1 MLLLS
6 PTAAPLQH
14 YEKRTNMGA
23 SQRRILA
30 AAASLAIATS
40 TFGYVAPAIAAPT
53 TTTVTN
59 DQVTEPTTAPTETPT
74 APPETAASAPTE
86 ASTAPTA
93 QEPSA
98 SPTTVTPTAAS
109 APPEVPK
116 TAPATSEGLSNESG
130 IFFGQVFGL
139 LGALKVLPEETTP
152 YDRSLFQHWIDA
164 DGDQCNTREEV
175 LIAESQVPATVGAG
189 CTVTAGQWSGWYGG
203 GTAFDASG
211 IEIDHF
217 VALAEAW
224 DSGAAHW
231 TADQRRDFANDL
243 AIDESLV
250 AVTSSINQ
258 SKSAYDPAE
267 WMPSDW
273 RLQCQYVTSWLE
285 VKYRWNLAVDQTEH
299 DFIYSYLRDSSC
311 GYNTQY
317 FPEKGGTAE
326 PTTSGAFPVQGAIGA
341 KYATASEV
349 VGLPI
354 EAEQSGQ
361 RFGGAYQRFQRG
373 TIAYLQQYGAYM
385 VIGGINT
392 VWQSIGAQNSDLGYP
407 TSDEY
412 APMAG
417 GVMQNFQFGKISWNP
432 ATGSRITKGGIGVT
446 WDNAG
451 GPLSGLGYPTTDEYS
466 PMAGGVMQGFQY
478 GKISWNAATGSRITK
493 GGIGATWD
501 SVGGPLSGLG
511 YPTTDEYATANGG
524 VTQEFQYGQ
533 IVYSAATGS
542 RFIRGGIGATWISI
556 GGPRSALGYP
566 TTNEADGL
574 SGGGAKQYFQYG
586 EIVWSPGAGT
596 KIITGGIRSAWA
608 GQGSEAGR
616 LGYPTTNEYGV
627 TGGSAQDFQGGRI
640 TWYPGS
646 TRIEYASDAYNP
658 APTQP
663 AAPTPSQP
671 SRPADV
677 DCKDFSTQAQAQAWY
692 NYYYPYYG
700 DIARL
705 DGADNDGRVCESLP

>member
-1 MLLLS
+1 
-6 PTAAPLQH
+6 
-14 YEKRTNMGA
+14 
-23 SQRRILA
+23 
-30 AAASLAIATS
+30 
-40 TFGYVAPAIAAPT
+40 
-53 TTTVTN
+53 
-59 DQVTEPTTAPTETPT
+59 
-74 APPETAASAPTE
+74 
-86 ASTAPTA
+86 
-93 QEPSA
+93 
-98 SPTTVTPTAAS
+98 
-109 APPEVPK
+109 
-116 TAPATSEGLSNESG
+116 
-130 IFFGQVFGL
+130 VFGL
-139 LGALKVLPEETTP
+139 LGALKVLPEETAP

-189 CTVTAGQWSGWYGG
+189 CTVTTGQWSGWYGG
-203 GTAFDASG
+203 GTAYDASG

-231 TADQRRDFANDL
+231 TAEQRRDFANDL

-267 WMPSDW
+267 WMPSDS

-299 DFIYSYLRDSSC
+299 DFIYSYLQDSNC
-311 GYNTQY
+311 GYDTQY

-326 PTTSGAFPVQGAIGA
+326 PTTSGAYPVQGALAA
-341 KYATASEV
+341 KYATVSEV

-373 TIAYLQQYGAYM
+373 TIAWTAAGAYA
-385 VIGGINT
+385 VVNGINT
-392 VWQSIGAQNSDLGYP
+392 VWTGIGAHNSDLGYP

-417 GVMQNFQFGKISWNP
+417 GVMQNFQYGKISWNP

-466 PMAGGVMQGFQY
+466 PMSGGIMQGFQY

-501 SVGGPLSGLG
+501 KVGGPTSGLG
-511 YPTTDEYATANGG
+511 YPTTDEYATARGG
-524 VTQEFQYGQ
+524 ITQAFQYGQ
-533 IVYSAATGS
+533 IVYSPATGS
-542 RFIRGGIGATWISI
+542 RFIKGGIGAVWLAA
-556 GGPRSALGYP
+556 GGPNSYLGYP
-566 TTNEADGL
+566 ASDEIGGL
-574 SGGGAKQYFQYG
+574 VSGGAKQVFQRG
-586 EIVWSPGAGT
+586 QVIWSPRAGAR
-596 KIITGGIRSAWA
+596 ILTGGIEAAWA
-608 GQGSEAGR
+608 GQGSERGR
-616 LGYPTTNEYGV
+616 LGYPTTNEYAV
-627 TGGSAQDFQGGRI
+627 SGGGFAQDYQGGRI
-640 TWYPGS
+640 TWRPGSMRVEYPGGS
-646 TRIEYASDAYNP
+646 NTPVPKP
-658 APTQP
+658 APVPVSAPKP
-663 AAPTPSQP
+663 APAPAPKPAPIPAPSPP

-677 DCKDFSTQAQAQAWY
+677 DCSDFRTQAAAQAWY
-692 NYYYPYYG
+692 NRYYPYYG

-705 DGADNDGRVCESLP
+705 DGSDNDGRVCESLP